1 MSLARRH
8 RDAHPAGARRL
19 RRRRPRT
26 RDTSRSRFLTM
37 RNVDGRYGPPARD
50 GRPRDGAP
58 PTSSTSSCPRAAGTI
73 APLLASVE
81 PDLVV
86 CMGFPWK
93 IPPDALAVP
102 RLGWLNGH
110 PSLLPRHRG
119 PLPVAWAIRE
129 GDEEIGITFHLHGR
143 RARHRADPRPAAV
156 SARRARSRRTRSIPS
171 SAPPSARRSR
181 EALEKL
187 AAGEEGTPQPEGGGY
202 ETFFSEED
210 AWLDL
215 SRPAAEV
222 HRLAW
227 AWRYAISLGG
237 TRGALLELDGTTVRV
252 LATSLTEVEGARAA
266 RLRRRAALDRRDGGA
281 QRGRGHAVHR
291 SGSIHAVTRRAS
303 RLWNGLPE

>member
-1 MSLARRH
+1 VNLRVVIVTRIPPVLEAF
-8 RDAHPAGARRL
+8 DAVVRAVGHEPVAL
-19 RRRRPRT
+19 L
-26 RDTSRSRFLTM
+26 SM
-37 RNVDGRYGPPARD
+37 RNVDGRYGPVADTGDLVLTAADELDVLLPAR
-50 GRPRDGAP
+50 R
-58 PTSSTSSCPRAAGTI
+58 STI
-73 APLLASVE
+73 APLLASVD

-129 GDEEIGITFHLHGR
+129 GDDEIGITFHRMDAGLDTGPILAQR
-143 RARHRADPRPAAV
+143 RYPLGEPTVPAVFYPAFGPTV
-156 SARRARSRRTRSIPS
+156 GEALA
-171 SAPPSARRSR
+171 

-187 AAGEEGTPQPEGGGY
+187 AARDEGTPQPEGGNY
-202 ETFFSEED
+202 ETFFTEED

-227 AWRYAISLGG
+227 AWLFAMSLGG
-237 TRGALLELDGTTVRV
+237 TRGALLELDGETVR
-252 LATSLTEVEGARAA
+252 LLRTSLTEVEGARRVECGDAP
-266 RLRRRAALDRRDGGA
+266 LWIIETEEVSPEGA
-281 QRGRGHAVHR
+281 TPSSDPAP
-291 SGSIHAVTRRAS
+291 S
-303 RLWNGLPE
+303 RP